1 MIVCETDRLIIRHYN
16 LDDANFIIQL
26 LNEEAFIRYIGDRQI
41 RTIEAAQ
48 SYLSRILAS
57 YQTYGF
63 GLNMVTLKDGTP
75 IGMCG
80 ILKREELENPDLGYA
95 LLSSYW
101 GHGYAEEAGSAVLA
115 NGSTEHNLST
125 ILAVTLPD
133 NQNSNQLLIKLG
145 FELTGTQA
153 LYGEENNL
161 YAYSS

>member
-1 MIVCETDRLIIRHYN
+1 MIVCETDHLIIRHYN

-48 SYLSRILAS
+48 SYLSRIIAS
-57 YQTYGF
+57 YQEYGF

-80 ILKREELENPDLGYA
+80 ILKRAELESPDLGYA

-133 NQNSNQLLIKLG
+133 NQSSNRLLIKLG
-145 FELTGTQA
+145 FELTGTQS